1 MATETSPKR
10 TLYEIMQK
18 NMPAILSEWT
28 NALWNAPQSR
38 IPEIL
43 TETQFRQELE
53 KLIKAM
59 VDALRYEQYEDI
71 HQEEFAPVVA
81 LLHEMS
87 EAYARYGFRAGEIA
101 RHIAILRDIMQQYL
115 QREYGDVSDAFGR
128 QLLQMNKLMD
138 QLSAVVFESF
148 IERHERTIAEQHRM
162 LMTLSTP
169 VIRLWD
175 EIVLL
180 PLVGVID
187 SQRAQQ
193 IIEKLL
199 EAIVRYE
206 ARVAILDVTGVPVID
221 TWVAQHIMKTVTA
234 AHMLGAE
241 VLITGFSPEAAQT
254 LVKLDVDF
262 GNIITRGTLQAGVA
276 TAFQL
281 IGRQISVS

>member
-1 MATETSPKR
+1 MAGQASPAR
-10 TLYEIMQK
+10 SLYTIMRE
-18 NMPAILSEWT
+18 NAPAIITEWT
-28 NALWNAPQSR
+28 SAVWNDPHGR

-43 TETQFRQELE
+43 SETQFRQELE
-53 KLIKAM
+53 KLMKAL
-59 VDALRYEQYEDI
+59 VQALQHEHYDDI
-71 HQEEFAPVVA
+71 QREEFAPVVG

-87 EAYARYGFRAGEIA
+87 EAYARYGFSAPEIA
-101 RHIAILRDIMQQYL
+101 RHISALRDVMLKHL
-115 QREYGDVSDAFGR
+115 QNEYGGIPDALSTQIV
-128 QLLQMNKLMD
+128 QLNKLVD
-138 QLSAVVFESF
+138 QFSAVVFESF
-148 IERHERTIAEQHRM
+148 IEKHERTIAEQHHA

-187 SQRAQQ
+187 SERAQQ

-199 EAIVRYE
+199 DAIVRYE
-206 ARVAILDVTGVPVID
+206 SRVAILDVTGVPVID
-221 TWVAQHIMKTVTA
+221 TWVAQHLMKTVTA
-234 AHMLGAE
+234 ARMLGAE
-241 VLITGFSPEAAQT
+241 VIITGFSPEAAQT

-262 GNIITRGTLQAGVA
+262 GSIITRGSLQAGVA

>member
-1 MATETSPKR
+1 MAHQSSSER
-10 TLYEIMQK
+10 TLYEIMRD
-18 NMPAILSEWT
+18 NTPAIISEWT
-28 NALWNAPQSR
+28 SAVWNDPRSR
-38 IPEIL
+38 VPELL
-43 TETQFRQELE
+43 TETQFREELE
-53 KLIKAM
+53 KLM
-59 VDALRYEQYEDI
+59 YALVQALQHEQYEDI
-71 HQEEFAPVVA
+71 AQKEFAPVIA

-87 EAYARYGFRAGEIA
+87 EAYARYGFSATEIA
-101 RHIAILRDIMQQYL
+101 RHISALRDVVLKHL
-115 QREYGDVSDAFGR
+115 QKEYGEVPDAFGT
-128 QLLQMNKLMD
+128 QLIQMNKLVD
-138 QLSAVVFESF
+138 QFSAVVFESF
-148 IERHERTIAEQHRM
+148 LEKQERTIAEQRRT
-162 LMTLSTP
+162 LLSLSTP

-187 SQRAQQ
+187 SERAQQ

-199 EAIVRYE
+199 DAIVRYE

-221 TWVAQHIMKTVTA
+221 TWVAQHLMKTVTA

-241 VLITGFSPEAAQT
+241 VVITGFSPEAAQT

-262 GNIITRGTLQAGVA
+262 RDILTRGTLQAGVA